1 MTNTTL
7 NRAQL
12 QDLREEFTR
21 GAANVAVAARDAAE
35 ARDWLALLDAP
46 ESLGFCPF
54 LVTRTGCWHQTPE
67 ALRRRL
73 EANPTIQT
81 VLRALIVTEVE
92 ALERELDEITL
103 AHARAIATDVAED
116 DL

>member
-1 MTNTTL
+1 MCCTCGARRDYHLTNTTHRDKQGHTMTNTL
-7 NRAQL
+7 K
-12 QDLREEFTR
+12 LREEFTR

-54 LVTRTGCWHQTPE
+54 LMTHIGWHQTPA
-67 ALRRRL
+67 ALRRRI

-81 VLRALIVTEVE
+81 VLRALIATEVE
-92 ALERELDEITL
+92 ALERELDE
-103 AHARAIATDVAED
+103 
-116 DL
+116 